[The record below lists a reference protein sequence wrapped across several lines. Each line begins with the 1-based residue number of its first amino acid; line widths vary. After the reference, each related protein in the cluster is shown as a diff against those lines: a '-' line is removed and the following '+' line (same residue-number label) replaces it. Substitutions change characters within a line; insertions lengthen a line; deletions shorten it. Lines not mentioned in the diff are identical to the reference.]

1 MKKVRVSFKDS
12 RVIINNKDCGTVHIK
27 NNYLGLRVVLG
38 NEHYLVGSEL
48 RDSKSIQSC
57 KNRLKTIITERQSAR
72 EFFGM
77 DN

>member
-1 MKKVRVSFKDS
+1 MKNLRISFKDC
-12 RVIINNKDCGTVHIK
+12 RVLINNKECGTVHIK
-27 NNYLGLRVVLG
+27 DNYLGLRVVLG

-72 EFFGM
+72 EFFGL

>member
-1 MKKVRVSFKDS
+1 MKNLKVSFKNCK
-12 RVIINNKDCGTVHIK
+12 VLINNKECGTVHIK

-72 EFFGM
+72 EFFGL